1 MMVSRGQV
9 KKEVV
14 PYCLIDI
21 GFPVLQD
28 GNDGDG

>member
-1 MMVSRGQV
+1 V

-28 GNDGDG
+28 GNDGDGW